1 MKKPSVLFWVIAV
14 IALLWNAMGVFA
26 FITDLTMSEEALAL
40 MTEAQQELYN
50 STPTWNYVGYGLATI
65 GGLLGAIG
73 LLMRKSWATS
83 LFILSFIGVLI
94 NLVWSLFL
102 SNAADIMGAAAY
114 ILPVMVVVIAIFL
127 IWYSR
132 KSTAD
137 GILT

>member
-1 MKKPSVLFWVIAV
+1 MNKPTTIFWIIAI

-26 FITDLTMSEEALAL
+26 FITDLTMSEEALAT
-40 MTEAQQELYN
+40 MTQAQQDLYN

-73 LLMRKSWATS
+73 LLMRKKWAST
-83 LFILSFIGVLI
+83 LFILSFVGVLI
-94 NLVWSLFL
+94 NLVWSLFI
-102 SNAADIMGAAAY
+102 SNAAAVMGSSAY
-114 ILPVMVVVIAIFL
+114 ILPAMVVLIAIFL

-132 KSTAD
+132 KTTAD

>member
-40 MTEAQQELYN
+40 MTEAQQELYK

-73 LLMRKSWATS
+73 LLMRKSWATM
-83 LFILSFIGVLI
+83 LFILSFVGVLI

-132 KSTAD
+132 KCSAD
-137 GILT
+137 GTLN

>member
-1 MKKPSVLFWVIAV
+1 MNKPSVLFWVIAV
-14 IALLWNAMGVFA
+14 ITLLWNAMGVFA

-40 MTEAQQELYN
+40 MTEAQQELYH

-73 LLMRKSWATS
+73 LLMRKSWAST
-83 LFILSFIGVLI
+83 LFILSFVGVLI

-114 ILPVMVVVIAIFL
+114 ILPAMVVVIAIFL